1 MTPTPE
7 ANAAILQP
15 GRRWLIWLIPLGGL
29 ITLAGYFG
37 PWIDHPAAGLVVT
50 GLDLPEYMKF
60 LSSVRN
66 GTLSLWRQ
74 GFYLPLVAV
83 SLAWS
88 LTAFRRELGYGWI
101 VRILLLAGAA
111 VAALNLLPPAWT
123 PSLLRTPE
131 FRDQTLVMLGCLGV
145 ALVSPFAALLPRQ
158 VTGALLGLLAAWSMW
173 TPLRS
178 FLTLLPDISQIYNA
192 PQQPAWGP
200 YVMLIGLGGLLA
212 ASVLLLWPR
221 ATISAH
227 QEEEAIDHAIGHVD
241 RPAS

>member
-1 MTPTPE
+1 MTSTPE
-7 ANAAILQP
+7 APPAIVQP

-37 PWIDHPAAGLVVT
+37 PWINHPAAGLVVT

-60 LSSVRN
+60 LPSVRN

-74 GFYLPLVAV
+74 GFYLPLVTV

-88 LTAFRRELGYGWI
+88 LCAFRRELGYGWI
-101 VRILLLAGAA
+101 VRALLLVGAA
-111 VAALNLLPPAWT
+111 IAALNLLPPAWT
-123 PSLLRTPE
+123 PALLRTPE
-131 FRDQTLVMLGCLGV
+131 FRGQTLIMLGCLGV

-158 VTGALLGLLAAWSMW
+158 VTGLALGLLAAWSMW
-173 TPLRS
+173 TPLRG
-178 FLTLLPDISQIYNA
+178 FLTLLPDISHIYSA

-212 ASVLLLWPR
+212 AAVLLLWPVPK
-221 ATISAH
+221 
-227 QEEEAIDHAIGHVD
+227 GD
-241 RPAS
+241 R